1 MTEKSLVADINTLPE
16 NGHFLCTNEIKNEL
30 VEVIEIQKPRRVPCT
45 CPNCTNPQNGYVLLA
60 LNLKKILSKVYINRA
75 T

>member
-16 NGHFLCTNEIKNEL
+16 NGHFLCTNEIKDEL

-45 CPNCTNPQNGYVLLA
+45 CPNCTNPENGYVLLA
-60 LNLKKILSKVYINRA
+60 LNLYKSLANVNMNRV